1 MSSSS
6 DKLCHGDVVEVRPWA
21 EIRAT
26 QCTILRSPPESWN
39 DLRGSLAGPMHE
51 VDWFRA
57 SIEAFRLEPFIVAI
71 GPPERPRAL
80 APLALVR
87 GRLEAVGVQQLS
99 EPMDFLAEDQAA
111 ATELAEAVA
120 GLGLPL
126 LLRRI
131 PKLSPVI
138 PALRRTWRRALW
150 IECPMSSCP
159 VLALDET
166 WIDPESHLSSHR
178 RADFRRARKHTGR
191 AEAEI
196 LIPTADETPALLE
209 TALKIEHQC
218 WKGRNGTSVLQQPER
233 ADFFRRYCQ
242 MKAADGTLRLAFLKI
257 GGEYAAMQIAVERD
271 NAYWLLKIGYD
282 ERFARCSP
290 GQLLISH
297 SIGWAAARGLQS
309 YEFLGKAE
317 RWIGLWTQ
325 CQRPCV
331 AIGVYP
337 PRVASMRGALRDAWD
352 LAAWKLRR
360 RRRVA

>member
-1 MSSSS
+1 MLKAPTENWSSA
-6 DKLCHGDVVEVRPWA
+6 K
-21 EIRAT
+21 
-26 QCTILRSPPESWN
+26 QCTILRSPPNSWN
-39 DLRGSLAGPMHE
+39 DLCGSLAGPMHE

-57 SIEAFRLEPFIVAI
+57 CIEAFQLEPFVVAI

-87 GRLEAVGVQQLS
+87 GRLEAVGVRQLS
-99 EPMDFLAEDQAA
+99 EPMDFLAEDEAA
-111 ATELAEAVA
+111 ATELAEAIA
-120 GLGLPL
+120 GLGRPL
-126 LLRRI
+126 LLQRI
-131 PKLSPVI
+131 PTLSPVI
-138 PALRRTWRRALW
+138 PALRRIWRRAVW

-159 VLALDET
+159 VLALDKT
-166 WIDPESHLSSHR
+166 WTDPESHLSSRR
-178 RADFRRARKHTGR
+178 RADFRRARKRTER
-191 AEAEI
+191 VEAEI
-196 LIPTADETPALLE
+196 LIPTADETPILVE
-209 TALKIEHQC
+209 TALKIERRS
-218 WKGRNGTSVLQQPER
+218 WKGRNGTSALQLPGR

-297 SIGWAAARGLQS
+297 SIGWAAARGLLS

-317 RWIGLWTQ
+317 GWISLWTQ
-325 CQRPCV
+325 CRRPCV

-337 PRVASMRGALRDAWD
+337 PRVASIRGALRDARD
-352 LAAWKLRR
+352 LVAWKLRQ
-360 RRRVA
+360 RRRVE